1 MKIDEILQNKAYQHR
16 EIEKAAKLLSYVDTQ
31 AIDELDPSL
40 RMATTG
46 EGNSHHIVIQTSL
59 PMKIQLKDKE
69 KTHTSVEMMQ
79 MKVLCRGDEQC
90 PGNVRV
96 EITSDKDIFFHY
108 RGE

>member
-1 MKIDEILQNKAYQHR
+1 M
-16 EIEKAAKLLSYVDTQ
+16 T
-31 AIDELDPSL
+31 
-40 RMATTG
+40 
-46 EGNSHHIVIQTSL
+46 
-59 PMKIQLKDKE
+59 IQLKGKE
-69 KTHTSVEMMQ
+69 KTHTSVEIME